1 MPDLNNAS
9 LSPLIRRIIA
19 LCSARGWSQSQLAR
33 ISGLDRRVISSL
45 MRGDQESAR
54 AATLDALAY
63 ALNTTAAY
71 LRGETTD
78 QSIQRTLSLIPSKPA
93 VRARTG
99 MPPDREPIRVAAV
112 SVGPAPA
119 EEDAW
124 ADDVEER
131 AHWAAAPL
139 DPVIAFW
146 LTSPHMPTSPQDR
159 YGNGG
164 FRGALPLFTSQNY
177 GSLVVTAGSQASE
190 TVPRPPQL
198 WGIAGAY
205 VVEAPGSLEPR
216 YRVGERLFVAPG
228 IQLSP
233 GDDVLTLTR
242 TRSATPDEAETLLA
256 RCCRLHT
263 FTNREV
269 SVIDLRTGEVSSL
282 DLSEVEFLHR
292 VIMTSVAQQLRRSD
306 PQ

>member
-78 QSIQRTLSLIPSKPA
+78 QSIPRTSSLIPARPA
-93 VRARTG
+93 VRVRTG
-99 MPPDREPIRVAAV
+99 MPLDEVPIHVTAV
-112 SVGPAPA
+112 SVGHAPI
-119 EEDAW
+119 EEDAG
-124 ADDVEER
+124 ADDAEER

-164 FRGALPLFTSQNY
+164 FRGALPLFTSQNHR
-177 GSLVVTAGSQASE
+177 SLVVTAGSQAPE

-205 VVEAPGSLEPR
+205 VVEAPGGLEPR
-216 YRVGERLFVAPG
+216 YRSGERLFIAPG

-242 TRSATPDEAETLLA
+242 IRSSKPNGSDTLLA
-256 RCCRLHT
+256 RCCRLNT

-269 SVIDLRTGEVSSL
+269 SVCDLRTGEASSL

-292 VIMTSVAQQLRRSD
+292 VIMTSVAHPPQRSD